1 MAAVD
6 DDQRAAQ
13 INFGYLLKELFQNR
27 MENFNCLGVNAK
39 PDNAR
44 IIFWRAVA
52 HVAEIAIEGNHNPF
66 CALREFCDGL
76 IVRCLQA
83 LFARVRRI

>member
-6 DDQRAAQ
+6 DNQRAAQ
-13 INFGYLLKELFQNR
+13 INLGNLLEELIQNG
-27 MENFNCLGVNAK
+27 MENFSCLGMNAK
-39 PDNAR
+39 PDDAR
-44 IIFWRAVA
+44 IIFWRVVA
-52 HVAEIAIEGNHNPF
+52 HIAEIAIEGNYNTF

-83 LFARVRRI
+83 VFARVRNI